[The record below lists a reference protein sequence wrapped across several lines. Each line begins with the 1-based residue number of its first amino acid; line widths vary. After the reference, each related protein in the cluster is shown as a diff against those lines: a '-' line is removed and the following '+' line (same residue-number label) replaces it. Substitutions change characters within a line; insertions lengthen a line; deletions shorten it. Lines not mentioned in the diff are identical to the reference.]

1 MNKDTVIGLLLGV
14 IVGVAVTFGVVA
26 LKDSNET
33 KQAVVTDH
41 SMMSMAEMSE
51 QLENLSGDD
60 FDKAFIEMM
69 IAHHQGA
76 IDMAELSPDRAKH
89 DEVKKLS
96 EDIISAQ
103 QKEIADMKQW
113 QEDWGYSSDD
123 MMQMMHG
130 NH

>member
-1 MNKDTVIGLLLGV
+1 
-14 IVGVAVTFGVVA
+14 
-26 LKDSNET
+26 
-33 KQAVVTDH
+33 
-41 SMMSMAEMSE
+41 MSE

>member
-1 MNKDTVIGLLLGV
+1 MNKDIVIGMLVGLIIGVSGALGV
-14 IVGVAVTFGVVA
+14 LA
-26 LKDSNET
+26 LTDNET
-33 KQAVVTDH
+33 QQKVATDH
-41 SMMSMAEMSE
+41 SMMSMAEMNE

-96 EDIISAQ
+96 EEIISAQ

-113 QEDWGYSSDD
+113 QNDWGYSADD
-123 MMQMMHG
+123 MMKMMHG